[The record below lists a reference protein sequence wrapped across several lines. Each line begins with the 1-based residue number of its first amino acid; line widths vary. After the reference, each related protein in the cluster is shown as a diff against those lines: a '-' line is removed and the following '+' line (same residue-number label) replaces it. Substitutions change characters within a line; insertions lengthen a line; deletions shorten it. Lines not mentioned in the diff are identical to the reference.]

1 MPRMPFVNEPTQ
13 RLQKLN
19 APSFRNTATI
29 ENLGGEEVELAKSLG
44 VEAGKIEKFI
54 IAKQNQLDLTAVQ
67 EASTAFK
74 EYQFSRKRFVSTRL
88 GRNAE
93 GSMGRETEAYDNY
106 AHPLSPAGLEGEVVD
121 EEEGG
126 GATVYGEARGPK
138 ELVQRQQIGQLH
150 EKFLNRYEKMDGRQ
164 KIAID
169 EIIRKGR
176 ATYLHSIGMHE
187 DKQRVNAMIKAGEDS
202 IKFYIIEAIQAGMD
216 DTQRT
221 EAMMGAEATI
231 RANAKALG
239 INDKRD
245 IQVKLSMMRS
255 AVHQGVVETLLN
267 SPTNRR
273 ENLLNAKQYVA
284 DRKDISLATRKALG
298 NKLWAH
304 EVALTSSDEAARIVM
319 MDGPGQM
326 DAIRAIKDA
335 DIRKATETTVFRLNG
350 MARRNKAAMEEQ
362 AAKTVYD
369 FIQKQ
374 KGLSADGRP
383 LDLNDI
389 NRAGQL
395 YGQAW
400 ELLPLGTREKLI
412 KISEDLVVGAKPV
425 AEKTDLMTAD
435 TVMRMIT
442 TDKDKFLSTNL
453 ALDYYGQMTPS
464 RISSLINLQRI
475 TRESDAKGESSVVSW
490 TQQIDRRMNGAK
502 WIGTDFA
509 EHRGKTATIILNKII
524 AHRTN
529 SSPDEDKRKNPTD
542 DQVKKFIDDV
552 MTPTYVMSSNK
563 KYRVAADAPGSSFT
577 NQQQVTAFI
586 NSQKWNA
593 KTDKEKIGDLQMGVH
608 EAAQRFAATPDKNG
622 VRSAPNEA
630 QMSNIIRTIGED
642 VVYSDESWWLD
653 KKTLWYTAN
662 KNKEDYDFEKLYVK
676 TADNEM
682 IYLSKH
688 LGTTNKQEKKEAG
701 RWLAQRGFTLTHKN
715 IAQVWRMNNP
725 DVVLSKEPVSDG
737 VISNPS
743 GGKTIRV
750 VDLES
755 IIAKH
760 SDSKQDLLAT
770 RVDVNKKYGKN
781 ALGVYDRLLKEAD
794 ADYE

>member
-1 MPRMPFVNEPTQ
+1 
-13 RLQKLN
+13 
-19 APSFRNTATI
+19 
-29 ENLGGEEVELAKSLG
+29 
-44 VEAGKIEKFI
+44 
-54 IAKQNQLDLTAVQ
+54 
-67 EASTAFK
+67 
-74 EYQFSRKRFVSTRL
+74 
-88 GRNAE
+88 
-93 GSMGRETEAYDNY
+93 
-106 AHPLSPAGLEGEVVD
+106 
-121 EEEGG
+121 
-126 GATVYGEARGPK
+126 
-138 ELVQRQQIGQLH
+138 
-150 EKFLNRYEKMDGRQ
+150 
-164 KIAID
+164 
-169 EIIRKGR
+169 
-176 ATYLHSIGMHE
+176 
-187 DKQRVNAMIKAGEDS
+187 
-202 IKFYIIEAIQAGMD
+202 
-216 DTQRT
+216 
-221 EAMMGAEATI
+221 
-231 RANAKALG
+231 
-239 INDKRD
+239 
-245 IQVKLSMMRS
+245 
-255 AVHQGVVETLLN
+255 
-267 SPTNRR
+267 
-273 ENLLNAKQYVA
+273 
-284 DRKDISLATRKALG
+284 
-298 NKLWAH
+298 
-304 EVALTSSDEAARIVM
+304 
-319 MDGPGQM
+319 
-326 DAIRAIKDA
+326 
-335 DIRKATETTVFRLNG
+335 
-350 MARRNKAAMEEQ
+350 
-362 AAKTVYD
+362 
-369 FIQKQ
+369 
-374 KGLSADGRP
+374 
-383 LDLNDI
+383 
-389 NRAGQL
+389 
-395 YGQAW
+395 
-400 ELLPLGTREKLI
+400 
-412 KISEDLVVGAKPV
+412 
-425 AEKTDLMTAD
+425 
-435 TVMRMIT
+435 
-442 TDKDKFLSTNL
+442 
-453 ALDYYGQMTPS
+453 
-464 RISSLINLQRI
+464 
-475 TRESDAKGESSVVSW
+475 
-490 TQQIDRRMNGAK
+490 MNGAK

-688 LGTTNKQEKKEAG
+688 LGTMNKQEKKEAG

-750 VDLES
+750 DDLES
-755 IIAKH
+755 IIAKN
-760 SDSKQDLLAT
+760 SDNKKALLAA